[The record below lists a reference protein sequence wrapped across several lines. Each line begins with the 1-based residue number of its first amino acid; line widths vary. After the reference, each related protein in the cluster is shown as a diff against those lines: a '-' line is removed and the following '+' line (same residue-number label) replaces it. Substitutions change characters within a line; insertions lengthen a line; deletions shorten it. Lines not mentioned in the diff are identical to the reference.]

1 MSLGQWVKRILKSSV
16 PTAVRAGGGTFITCA
31 PANAAL
37 KQLAAH
43 ATGGISKW
51 GKMIELLAATANTT
65 DCWIESLHVSQATAS
80 GEFNIA
86 LTQETG
92 TATPTAG
99 LIQAQLAAFVAAGT
113 GGGQDMR
120 ISPPIYVA
128 AGQRIAAALA
138 GTATKKVDVAVTISR
153 NR

>member
-1 MSLGQWVKRILKSSV
+1 MSAKRFIKRAFRSIVPLG
-16 PTAVRAGGGTFITCA
+16 TRATGGTYIEAA
-31 PANAAL
+31 PANAAF

-65 DCWIESLHVSQATAS
+65 DCWIETLHIGQITAAS
-80 GEFNIA
+80 GEYNIA
-86 LTQETG
+86 LTRETG
-92 TATPTAG
+92 TGTPTA
-99 LIQAQLAAFVAAGT
+99 AQIEAVLPLWLNSAIAGN
-113 GGGQDMR
+113 
-120 ISPPIYVA
+120 IPIKPPIYIA

-138 GTATKKVDVAVTISR
+138 GTATKKLTVVATISR

>member
-1 MSLGQWVKRILKSSV
+1 MSLSQWIKRIIHSAV
-16 PTAVRAGGGTFITCA
+16 PTTVRAGGGTFITCA

-51 GKMIELLAATANTT
+51 GKMIELLAATANTA
-65 DCWIESLHVSQATAS
+65 DGWIESLHVSQATAA

-86 LTQETG
+86 LTQEAG

-99 LIQAQLAAFVAAGT
+99 LIQAQVPVYIAAGV
-113 GGGQDMR
+113 QND
-120 ISPPIYVA
+120 IPIKPPIYVA

-138 GTATKKVDVAVTISR
+138 GTATKKADVAVSISR